1 MMLSYLQNTLF
12 SSCTYVIMPRLILS
26 SNSRSLRRDVIY
38 GRPHKMIK
46 SRTQLCVTFEKL
58 MKYSNFWTSQEVIG
72 KFGSTL
78 EETKRKERTKLKFRM
93 FQKIVTTFKT
103 IRLRIR
109 IVNRFNS
116 IINIQLVIL
125 KKK

>member
-1 MMLSYLQNTLF
+1 
-12 SSCTYVIMPRLILS
+12 
-26 SNSRSLRRDVIY
+26 
-38 GRPHKMIK
+38 
-46 SRTQLCVTFEKL
+46 
-58 MKYSNFWTSQEVIG
+58 VIG

-78 EETKRKERTKLKFRM
+78 EATKRKERTKLKFRM

-116 IINIQLVIL
+116 IINNQLVVLKKIVLVLIFDSQQFLIQLCFCFFSFWFCAC
-125 KKK
+125 